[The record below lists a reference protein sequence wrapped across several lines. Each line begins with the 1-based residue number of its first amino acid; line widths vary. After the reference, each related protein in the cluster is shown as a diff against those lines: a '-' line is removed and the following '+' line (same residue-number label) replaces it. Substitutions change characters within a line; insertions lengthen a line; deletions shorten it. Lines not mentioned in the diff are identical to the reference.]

1 MLINGFFFIQ
11 GFATGTSEPK
21 LLGRFTRRCEWSH
34 SDGLQLV
41 MYWPAAS
48 SLIVIVRGDG
58 TPCGPTFRSLPLRT
72 TSRLLTLA
80 EMPPAKPRARTA
92 AFITRQIGT
101 SGVS

>member
-11 GFATGTSEPK
+11 GFVTGISELK
-21 LLGRFTRRCEWSH
+21 LLGGFTRRCEWSQ

-58 TPCGPTFRSLPLRT
+58 TPCRADFSTIRSLPLRT
-72 TSRLLTLA
+72 TSRLLTLVQP
-80 EMPPAKPRARTA
+80 ETPPAKPRVQRLL
-92 AFITRQIGT
+92 
-101 SGVS
+101 